1 MGIDERDTEIFMG
14 IGMTFENGKTPLDE
28 SESEGLLIKTI
39 LTQEDLNEVEQL
51 NIEEAVEWT
60 IRVY

>member
-1 MGIDERDTEIFMG
+1 MG